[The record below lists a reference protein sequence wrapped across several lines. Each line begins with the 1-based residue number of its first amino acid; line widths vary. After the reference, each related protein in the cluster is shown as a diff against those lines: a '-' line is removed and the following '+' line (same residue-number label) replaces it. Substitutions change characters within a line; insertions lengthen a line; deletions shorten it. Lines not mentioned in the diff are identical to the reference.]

1 MTRHDGFHSPKALC
15 LGRRAMAVACAAGMT
30 LSLSACSLTLG
41 LPTSG
46 PVQRMAQVSKGEH
59 RVFIDPQGPQADA
72 TAEEIVRGFISSLP
86 AGPQTDGFKVARQFL
101 TAEAAAKWKPDA
113 KVGIYTGE
121 PSIQTAGA
129 AAEEAAGS
137 KDTIQVNM
145 SFSNVGQVNSHGIY
159 SVAGNSG
166 TVSEAF
172 TVRSVDGQW
181 RIDKLPD
188 GIFIGESDFQQVFRQ
203 VQLYQLSNS
212 GNTLVPDTRW
222 FGWRQWRTLAV
233 RELLDGAAPW
243 MGNAVRSV
251 SAGKVTLSMD
261 SVPST
266 GGRIDVKLSNAAATL
281 PSGDRSMLVRQ
292 IRLTLGDGNDDYD
305 LHIVD
310 DSGLDLSDADSH
322 VTLAVEQPNRHLY
335 TLANKSLVS
344 ITSQNLVKVGETD
357 GAVNAR
363 ALVFSSR
370 GGGAVLRADGNVEC
384 IDSSVRSCGIMFA
397 GVDAT
402 WITTGLDREVWM
414 VPSGGRTLFVGDA
427 GNIERVAELPTPW
440 SGERVRAMAI
450 SPEGSRIVAA
460 VEDGDSSELVMTGI
474 RRDSD
479 GTAVG
484 ISPHYVVLSH
494 VAGINAVTFYND
506 TTIVYSVADSPSG
519 HQQSAPGPEETQTL
533 PNGTVAVTSAQINQ
547 TQSLIALDDSGN
559 VRYARGSLSSSW
571 RVLDLQTSAIASGE

>member
-1 MTRHDGFHSPKALC
+1 MTKHNGFPGPMVLR
-15 LGRRAMAVACAAGMT
+15 LGRRAMALACGAAMT
-30 LSLSACSLTLG
+30 FSLSACSLTLG

-46 PVQRMAQVSKGEH
+46 PVQRMTQVSKGEH
-59 RVFIDPQGPQADA
+59 RVFIDPQGPQDDA
-72 TAEEIVRGFISSLP
+72 TAEEIVRGFIASLP

-113 KVGIYTGE
+113 KVSIYTGE
-121 PSIQTAGA
+121 PTIQTGGSSAQ
-129 AAEEAAGS
+129 EESS
-137 KDTIQVNM
+137 KTTVRVNM

-159 SVAGNSG
+159 SVAQTSG
-166 TVSEAF
+166 ANEAF
-172 TVRSVDGQW
+172 TVRNVGGQW
-181 RIDKLPD
+181 RIAALPD

-251 SAGKVTLSMD
+251 SAGKVSLSMD

-266 GGRIDVKLSNAAATL
+266 GGRIDVKLSNAAASL

-322 VTLAVEQPNRHLY
+322 VDLAVEQPNRHLY

-344 ITSQNLVKVGETD
+344 ITSQNLVKVGETNS
-357 GAVNAR
+357 AVNAR

-370 GGGAVLRADGNVEC
+370 GGGAVLRADGDVEC
-384 IDSSVRSCGIMFA
+384 IDSSVRFCGIMFDGIGA
-397 GVDAT
+397 AWMT
-402 WITTGLDREVWM
+402 AGLDREVWM
-414 VPSGGRTLFVGDA
+414 VPSGGRTLFVGDT
-427 GNIERVAELPTPW
+427 GNTERVVELPTPW
-440 SGERVRAMAI
+440 SGERVRTMAI

-460 VEDGDSSELVMTGI
+460 IENGDSSELVMAGV

-484 ISPHYVVLSH
+484 LSPQYVVLSH
-494 VAGINAVTFYND
+494 VSGINAVTFYND
-506 TTIVYSVADSPSG
+506 TTVVYSVTDSPSG

-571 RVLDLQTSAIASGE
+571 RMLDLQTSAVASGE